1 MTGHD
6 VDFLITSPGATEEEE
21 QQLLHK
27 VTDLWGQ
34 QVRRPRQPLATQ
46 DPLNGAFCL
55 FLFYAVCVY
64 E

>member
-34 QVRRPRQPLATQ
+34 QVRRPRQSLATQ
-46 DPLNGAFCL
+46 DPPVVFFACFFSIL
-55 FLFYAVCVY
+55 CVY
-64 E
+64 K

>member
-27 VTDLWGQ
+27 VTDLWRQ
-34 QVRRPRQPLATQ
+34 QVRRPRQMLATQ
-46 DPLNGAFCL
+46 DPLTTAFHL
-55 FLFYAVCVY
+55 FLF
-64 E
+64 